1 MLPDFDDWIREEFA
15 RGPFTALILV
25 LDVGD
30 ETVEPVA
37 STYLHVIG
45 DEIGWAAMRD
55 MLKGA
60 PNRWNAAAFFVSRG
74 EKGGPVPDRVA
85 KVRLLDTEERVR
97 ADRLTLNDSAFFD
110 ARGRRMIV
118 EEADV
123 TRH

>member
-45 DEIGWAAMRD
+45 DEIGWATMRD

-60 PNRWNAAAFFVSRG
+60 PNRWNAAAFFATRG
-74 EKGGPVPDRVA
+74 EKGGPVADMLA

-97 ADRLTLNDSAFFD
+97 ADRLVLNDSAFFD
-110 ARGRRMIV
+110 AKGRRMIV